1 MSSARWLVPAAS
13 SGAKFVDLHA
23 TVRCLRNLWS
33 MPKTSA
39 RRSGSVPEMWD
50 SSPARMVNCAQRIG
64 DPDRRGLPAQPAGC
78 LDQDAYTPGGSPV
91 AADAE
96 TSNSP
101 HQRHDA

>member
-39 RRSGSVPEMWD
+39 RPSGSVPEMWASFPGPD
-50 SSPARMVNCAQRIG
+50 AQLRPADWRPGPARVAC
-64 DPDRRGLPAQPAGC
+64 PASGP
-78 LDQDAYTPGGSPV
+78 P
-91 AADAE
+91 
-96 TSNSP
+96 
-101 HQRHDA
+101 